1 MTATVLIRKQR
12 ISVTT
17 EDASLGHRL
26 RQKLNGELQEKLL
39 AALERTFAEK
49 NQTGDSLH
57 IQKIQVDL
65 GALTLAEFE
74 QRYIPKI
81 EEKLLEALQE
91 LFDNKQ
97 STHGST
103 SGTAIGTD
111 HTKRA
116 DQGYQLLSP
125 HQQTLAAL
133 FFYLEHGMLP
143 WWFRH
148 DDKLSPT
155 DLIHNTLDIQPE
167 KAVMKLLMMRERTE
181 QAKVPLLLNRLFQ
194 YLSTRQ
200 SEKLIHLALDQ
211 VHESSLT
218 NSVMLLLHNQN
229 EILKQLF
236 FEGFHKTLLECLM
249 TADQSSTENF
259 IYSFLKKGRP
269 ISLDQRSPST
279 RPTQHR
285 HLSLLIQEA
294 LDDVVKRGRSA
305 EKDSDVS
312 GQKKTANAKSPTYPE
327 ETLLSEGLFL
337 NNAGIILLHPFLPTL
352 FNRTGLLEG
361 NQQFLSNDAQ
371 RRAAIMLHY
380 LASGG
385 TEYHEWNLSFN
396 KVLVGLP
403 LREVFPPGIILS
415 LDEKQHCDD
424 LLEAAVQHWK
434 ALKGA
439 SVAAVRQ
446 TFLIRNG
453 KLAWKDKALTL
464 YVERTTTD
472 VLLERLP
479 WGFSTVKLPWLTNII
494 YTTW

>member
-12 ISVTT
+12 IRVTT
-17 EDASLGHRL
+17 EDASLGHHL
-26 RQKLNGELQEKLL
+26 RQKLNGELQKKLV

-65 GALTLAEFE
+65 GAMTLAEFE
-74 QRYIPKI
+74 QQYIPKM
-81 EEKLLEALQE
+81 EEKLREALQE

-111 HTKRA
+111 RTERA
-116 DQGYQLLSP
+116 NLGYQLLSP
-125 HQQTLAAL
+125 HQQTLTAL

-143 WWFRH
+143 WWFKY

-155 DLIHNTLDIQPE
+155 NLIRNTLDIQPE
-167 KAVMKLLMMRERTE
+167 KVVLKLLMMRERSE
-181 QAKVPLLLNRLFQ
+181 QAKLPLLLNRLCQ

-200 SEKLIHLALDQ
+200 YEKLIHLALDQ
-211 VHESSLT
+211 INESSLT
-218 NSVMLLLHNQN
+218 SSVMLLLQN
-229 EILKQLF
+229 RNEMLKQLF

-269 ISLDQRSPST
+269 SSLDQRFLSM
-279 RPTQHR
+279 RPTRHR
-285 HLSLLIQEA
+285 HLNLLIQEA
-294 LDDVVKRGRSA
+294 LDDVVKKGPPG
-305 EKDSDVS
+305 KDSDVS
-312 GQKKTANAKSPTYPE
+312 GKQEIATTKSSAYSE
-327 ETLLSEGLFL
+327 ETLLSEGLFV

-352 FNRTGLLEG
+352 FDRTGLLEG

-385 TEYHEWNLSFN
+385 TEYHEWSLSFN

-403 LREVFPPGIILS
+403 LREVFPPSIILS

-453 KLAWKDKALTL
+453 KLGWQDKALTL
-464 YVERTTTD
+464 NVEKTTTD